1 MMLGRALPPAL
12 FSLLLAA
19 RAAATPYDFKDN
31 YNDPAPSPEDGP
43 PASFHATR
51 DRQRLPYEICGLVGG
66 YVFTVL
72 IWGVLLLTIGRKM
85 RRKALDPP
93 PALEFEQELKPIRG
107 AMETPISPSSMRSAT
122 SWMRKFKRSESLSG
136 STPVSPVVQS
146 PMSFDQKVLD
156 ADKARAQDD
165 MERLYAA
172 VMDHDAKK
180 HSRQASREVEE
191 QVAPPII
198 RSERRRPSAISTT
211 HRAPTDSSP
220 VSPIKAIY
228 PPDYTST
235 NMSVHSRNNS
245 LRNDSLRNDSL
256 RNDGLRNDGLRNDG
270 LRNDGLRNNSLRVDH
285 PPPSPRSILS
295 KPRRL
300 SSASKQE
307 KSARFNLKNLR
318 ISGPIQSYG
327 GAAPDDEARTPLS
340 PRFYPDPGAPPSP
353 PTQPT
358 SPTTPYSPTEPA
370 ELSRAHSLGIPPP
383 RTPTPHPPTTPNP
396 LSNHDP
402 NPPPPLPQLPNHHH
416 HLHHRPPLPRNP
428 NHDPRPPP
436 REPQSPDPA
445 HRRSLHALQSVYAL
459 HAHYARDAA
468 FGDEAREEGEAE
480 GREGAVGAGERGED
494 GAGAGG
500 DVWGCLL

>member
-198 RSERRRPSAISTT
+198 RSERRKPSAISTT

-245 LRNDSLRNDSL
+245 LRNDSLRNDS
-256 RNDGLRNDGLRNDG
+256 LRNDGLRNDG

-370 ELSRAHSLGIPPP
+370 ELSRAHSLGIPLPAP
-383 RTPTPHPPTTPNP
+383 QRPT
-396 LSNHDP
+396 
-402 NPPPPLPQLPNHHH
+402 PQLPPTRSPTMTPTH
-416 HLHHRPPLPRNP
+416 HLPFRNYQTTTTTSTTVPPSPGIQTTILDRRPANLSLQTPRTGVP
-428 NHDPRPPP
+428 FTPYSPYMPFTPITPVTPHLVTK
-436 REPQSPDPA
+436 RERKEK
-445 HRRSLHALQSVYAL
+445 RREGKGRLGRVSKVKMVQGPGEM
-459 HAHYARDAA
+459 
-468 FGDEAREEGEAE
+468 FGDAY
-480 GREGAVGAGERGED
+480 
-494 GAGAGG
+494 
-500 DVWGCLL
+500 

>member
-12 FSLLLAA
+12 FSLLLATA
-19 RAAATPYDFKDN
+19 RATASPSPYDFKDN

-66 YVFTVL
+66 YVLTVL
-72 IWGVLLLTIGRKM
+72 IWGVLLLTVGRKM

-93 PALEFEQELKPIRG
+93 PALEFEQELKPIRT

-122 SWMRKFKRSESLSG
+122 SWMRKFKKNDSLSG

-156 ADKARAQDD
+156 ANKARAQDD

-180 HSRQASREVEE
+180 HSRQVSQVTVEE
-191 QVAPPII
+191 TLPPPTI
-198 RSERRRPSAISTT
+198 RNERRRPSAISTIQ
-211 HRAPTDSSP
+211 HAPTDSSP
-220 VSPIKAIY
+220 TSPIKAIY
-228 PPDYTST
+228 PPDFSN
-235 NMSVHSRNNS
+235 NMAAPLPHSRNSS
-245 LRNDSLRNDSL
+245 LRAEL
-256 RNDGLRNDGLRNDG
+256 
-270 LRNDGLRNNSLRVDH
+270 

-295 KPRRL
+295 KHSRL
-300 SSASKQE
+300 SSASKQD

-370 ELSRAHSLGIPPP
+370 EIARAHSLRIPL
-383 RTPTPHPPTTPNP
+383 PNP
-396 LSNHDP
+396 APQRGPGLTIA
-402 NPPPPLPQLPNHHH
+402 PPPPPKIAVSRSPTMTPTKQLPFRSFQNDAPLKSPGIQTTVLDRRPDKLSLQTPRTGVPFTPYSPYMPFTPITPVTP
-416 HLHHRPPLPRNP
+416 HLVTKRDRKVKRKEGSERLGRL
-428 NHDPRPPP
+428 D
-436 REPQSPDPA
+436 EMVQSPKEI
-445 HRRSLHALQSVYAL
+445 
-459 HAHYARDAA
+459 
-468 FGDEAREEGEAE
+468 FGDAY
-480 GREGAVGAGERGED
+480 
-494 GAGAGG
+494 
-500 DVWGCLL
+500 